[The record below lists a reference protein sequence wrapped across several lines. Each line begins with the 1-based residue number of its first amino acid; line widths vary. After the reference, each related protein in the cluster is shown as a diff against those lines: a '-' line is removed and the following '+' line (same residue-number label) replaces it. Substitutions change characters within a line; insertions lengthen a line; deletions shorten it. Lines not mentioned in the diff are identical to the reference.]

1 MNPSTPSSNAWQMFR
16 RVYWTLAAAMALVL
30 LLLAVLGFGPGGRNC
45 AATVAAAAQP
55 QPAMQAAQA
64 PQRQSCGLG

>member
-1 MNPSTPSSNAWQMFR
+1 MNPSTNSTDTWQMFR

-45 AATVAAAAQP
+45 EAKASAAAQP
-55 QPAMQAAQA
+55 VPAMLAEQA
-64 PQRQSCGLG
+64 PQRQCCGVG